1 MSKGLRLCCTLL
13 LLFCLLAPV
22 SVQAAG
28 DTVYVVTITG
38 DIDKTIVTTVENAF
52 LEAKKIGAERI
63 LVEIDT
69 YGGYVDS
76 AIGIKDIIMDSEI
89 PVTCCV
95 ANKAISAGALI
106 ALSGNDLLMAPGS
119 VIGAAEPRSG
129 SEPVDEKYLSMW
141 RAELAAAA
149 QARGKDP
156 DIAAAMADAS
166 IVIEG
171 LSAAGDLLTLTGTQS
186 LTVGIADGVYEGRE
200 AALQHYGLQE
210 AKVIENE
217 VTFQEQL
224 GRFLTNP
231 VVAPLLLS
239 LGIAGIVLEVFTAGF
254 GLFGVLGLAGLIL
267 YFAGGILAGYAGWLA
282 IFLLVLGLV
291 LLVLEIFVIP
301 GFGIAGISGIA
312 ALVAGIVAVSPGWEQ
327 AVFSLLIAIVVTV
340 VLIAFSAKYRKT
352 RKLWGRLVLWGKL
365 DKEGG
370 YNSANIALEELLGA
384 KGVAAT
390 ILRPAGVAIIDTKRI
405 DVVTEGEFIEEGTAV
420 EVIAVE
426 GVRVVVR
433 ALSK

>member
-1 MSKGLRLCCTLL
+1 MYKRQGLRLCCTLL

-186 LTVGIADGVYEGRE
+186 LTVGIADG
-200 AALQHYGLQE
+200 
-210 AKVIENE
+210 
-217 VTFQEQL
+217 
-224 GRFLTNP
+224 
-231 VVAPLLLS
+231 LS
-239 LGIAGIVLEVFTAGF
+239 LIHI
-254 GLFGVLGLAGLIL
+254 
-267 YFAGGILAGYAGWLA
+267 
-282 IFLLVLGLV
+282 
-291 LLVLEIFVIP
+291 
-301 GFGIAGISGIA
+301 
-312 ALVAGIVAVSPGWEQ
+312 
-327 AVFSLLIAIVVTV
+327 
-340 VLIAFSAKYRKT
+340 
-352 RKLWGRLVLWGKL
+352 
-365 DKEGG
+365 
-370 YNSANIALEELLGA
+370 
-384 KGVAAT
+384 
-390 ILRPAGVAIIDTKRI
+390 
-405 DVVTEGEFIEEGTAV
+405 
-420 EVIAVE
+420 
-426 GVRVVVR
+426 
-433 ALSK
+433 

>member
-390 ILRPAGVAIIDTKRI
+390 VLRPAGVAIIDTKRI

>member
-1 MSKGLRLCCTLL
+1 M
-13 LLFCLLAPV
+13 F
-22 SVQAAG
+22 
-28 DTVYVVTITG
+28 
-38 DIDKTIVTTVENAF
+38 
-52 LEAKKIGAERI
+52 
-63 LVEIDT
+63 
-69 YGGYVDS
+69 
-76 AIGIKDIIMDSEI
+76 
-89 PVTCCV
+89 V